1 MGLKSSPSNFHMKLF
16 LIRLY
21 NTLSIFEPATSLSE
35 SLDIKQ
41 IMLDTLTYVCA
52 DDLEFIA
59 PVDTVLPVF
68 SRSNFIYAS
77 NEREV
82 WPFF

>member
-1 MGLKSSPSNFHMKLF
+1 MKLL

-21 NTLSIFEPATSLSE
+21 NTLSIFKPVISFSE

-52 DDLEFIA
+52 DDLELIA
-59 PVDTVLPVF
+59 PVEYVLPVF
-68 SRSNFIYAS
+68 NRSNYIYAS

-82 WPFF
+82 SRHTFEQHEIN